1 MLSSIYTWN
10 IDATYYFS
18 SIFAVIGTIV
28 MGYLSTWKNAKTLG
42 KPSQPTE
49 IPEPKVDIEMKPM
62 EGEVSNEQSSELKK
76 EEALEISVKPV
87 ETVPAVVSVT
97 VDEPTNDKAVTLWY
111 VCFLH

>member
-62 EGEVSNEQSSELKK
+62 EGDVSNEQSSELAKK

-87 ETVPAVVSVT
+87 EGTTVVAPATTVV
-97 VDEPTNDKAVTLWY
+97 PTSDTL
-111 VCFLH
+111 